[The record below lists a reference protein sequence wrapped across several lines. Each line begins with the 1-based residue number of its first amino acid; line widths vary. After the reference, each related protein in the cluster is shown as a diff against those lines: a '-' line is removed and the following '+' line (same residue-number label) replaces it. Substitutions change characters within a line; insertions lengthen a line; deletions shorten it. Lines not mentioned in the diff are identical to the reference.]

1 MANTYKQRLKDN
13 TGAYAIREK
22 SYEKI
27 NTPIVGRQTHRLRI
41 KSMKSSG
48 TGAVDLGEAT
58 YTALPGETIVKVKAI
73 GNDANDARLGLI
85 DQVSGDVAFGA
96 ANSSGTFSG
105 WEAMEDADEVTG
117 NFSKVS
123 VVNAAA
129 STASYIMVWIQ
140 E

>member
-1 MANTYKQRLKDN
+1 MANKYTQNIQGTMTDVTYKKV
-13 TGAYAIREK
+13 
-22 SYEKI
+22 
-27 NTPIVGRQTHRLRI
+27 NTPIGGRQPHRLRI
-41 KSMKSSG
+41 KSMKSTG
-48 TGAVDLGEAT
+48 VGAVDLGEAT

-73 GNDANDARLGLI
+73 GNDANDARLGLV
-85 DQVSGDVAFGA
+85 DQVSGDIAFGTV
-96 ANSSGTFSG
+96 SSGTTFNG
-105 WEAMEDADEVTG
+105 WEAMEDADELTG

>member
-1 MANTYKQRLKDN
+1 MANKYTQNIQGTMTDV
-13 TGAYAIREK
+13 T
-22 SYEKI
+22 YEKV
-27 NTPIVGRQTHRLRI
+27 NTPIGGRQPHRLRV

-48 TGAVDLGEAT
+48 TGAVDAGEAT

-85 DQVSGDVAFGA
+85 DEVSGDAAFGT
-96 ANSSGTFSG
+96 ANSAGTFSG

-123 VVNAAA
+123 VVNASA
-129 STASYIMVWIQ
+129 SVASYIMIWIQ